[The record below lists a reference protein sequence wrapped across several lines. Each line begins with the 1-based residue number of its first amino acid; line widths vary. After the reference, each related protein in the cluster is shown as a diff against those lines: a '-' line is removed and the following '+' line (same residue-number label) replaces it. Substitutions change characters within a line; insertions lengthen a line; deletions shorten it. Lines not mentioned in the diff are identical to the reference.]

1 METVEK
7 KIHWTL
13 SKVMAFVVIAMAFLL
28 DLAAMFKAGS
38 DVFKA
43 ETFLSSLITVVIL
56 VTGKQAIDT
65 VRQKIDKGGK

>member
-7 KIHWTL
+7 KINWTL
-13 SKVMAFVVIAMAFLL
+13 SKVMAFVVIVMAFLL
-28 DLAAMFKAGS
+28 DLAAMFKSGS

-43 ETFLSSLITVVIL
+43 ETFLSSLITVVVL

-65 VRQKIDKGGK
+65 VRQKIDKGGQ